1 MPAIRLHRTHVGVQT
16 RVLLGLALGLSYT
29 LLDGYLDHNFGVPMA
44 APARPIEVL
53 HALIDFVLP
62 PITGGLLG
70 VAVHYVQLRARMA
83 ELEKQRADTL
93 VGDLHKIE
101 RDQAVWVIS
110 ASLLHELKNPL
121 HALGLLLD
129 EALDLPDAERAQ
141 QQELLQRARAQLE
154 RIAVQLAALR
164 ALPSSVRP
172 ELPVVE
178 LHALVKGT
186 TDAVLRGEQSFS
198 LEYHRDPGESL
209 VRADPAYLRI
219 IVENLLENA
228 VDALSEVADVSSRRL
243 EVRITKDAK
252 RAFVEVADTGPGI
265 DAETRTHMFEP
276 LVTTKVSGMGLG
288 LAIARTLARSMGGDL
303 DLVDQPKGARFRL
316 SLAREGA
323 AP

>member
-1 MPAIRLHRTHVGVQT
+1 MPARRSRRTHRGVQT
-16 RVLLGLALGLSYT
+16 RVLLGFALGLSYT
-29 LLDGYLDHNFGVPMA
+29 LLDGYLDHTFGVQMSP
-44 APARPIEVL
+44 PARPVEVL

-62 PITGGLLG
+62 PITGSLLG
-70 VAVHYVQLRARMA
+70 VAVHYVQLRAKMA

-129 EALDLPDAERAQ
+129 EALDLPDTERAQ
-141 QQELLQRARAQLE
+141 QHELLARARAQLE

-164 ALPSSVRP
+164 ALPSSVPP

-178 LHALVKGT
+178 LQSLVKAT
-186 TDAVLRGEQSFS
+186 TEAALRGQPTFT
-198 LEYHRDPGESL
+198 LDYHMDPGESL

-228 VDALSEVADVSSRRL
+228 VEALSEVSDMSSRVI
-243 EVRITKDAK
+243 EVRVAK
-252 RAFVEVADTGPGI
+252 RAEQAFVEIADAGPGI
-265 DAETRTHMFEP
+265 DAETRAHMFEP
-276 LVTTKVSGMGLG
+276 LVTTKESGMGLG

-303 DLVDQPKGARFRL
+303 ELVDQTPGARFRL
-316 SLAREGA
+316 SLMREGA
-323 AP
+323 AS